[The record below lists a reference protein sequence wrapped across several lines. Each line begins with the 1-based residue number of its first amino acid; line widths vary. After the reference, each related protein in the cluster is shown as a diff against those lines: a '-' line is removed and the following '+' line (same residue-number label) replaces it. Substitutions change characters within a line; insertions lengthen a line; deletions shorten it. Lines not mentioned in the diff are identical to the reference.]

1 MPQWAGSSWYVLRY
15 CDPANDSAL
24 ASKEALEYWMP
35 VDWYN
40 GGMEH
45 VTRHMIYSRF
55 WHKFLYDIG
64 EVNTDEPYAKRTAQ
78 GLILGPDG
86 EKMSK
91 SKGNVVDPNDVVAA
105 FGADVLRVY
114 VLFMGDYE
122 QAAPWSEDS
131 MKGCKRFL
139 DRIWQLQ
146 DKLVD
151 GDEFRPELTGE
162 MHRTIRKVTQD
173 IEAMKFNTA
182 IAAMMTLLNKLYDT
196 GSVNKAEY
204 AALLTILNPFA
215 PHITEEIYF
224 NLFGKV
230 LSEQEWVGYDEA
242 LCVDS
247 TIEIAVQINGKV
259 KAKINIPSDAEA
271 DAAIAAAKEND
282 DVKNAIEGKNIVKEI
297 YVKGRIVN
305 IVAK

>member
-1 MPQWAGSSWYVLRY
+1 
-15 CDPANDSAL
+15 
-24 ASKEALEYWMP
+24 
-35 VDWYN
+35 
-40 GGMEH
+40 
-45 VTRHMIYSRF
+45 MIYSRF

-151 GDEFRPELTGE
+151 GDEFRPELIGE

-182 IAAMMTLLNKLYDT
+182 IAAMMTLLNKLYDA

-230 LSEQEWVGYDEA
+230 LSEQEWVGYDKA

-271 DAAIAAAKEND
+271 DAAIAAAKENA